1 MESGIFGLAA
11 FGFWMFIAAV
21 SVGGIWDGV
30 RKREAEHETLRRM
43 IESGKVPD
51 QGLVDKLLG
60 HKKDPARDL
69 KVAGLIVIFVAPGL
83 ALMGW
88 VIGLNEPDAIMP
100 LFGVAGLVAF
110 VGIGLLVAARFL
122 ERANEADSARNISEF
137 R

>member
-11 FGFWMFIAAV
+11 LGFWMFIAAV

-43 IESGKVPD
+43 IESGKTPD
-51 QGLVDKLLG
+51 QDLVDKLLG

-88 VIGLNEPDAIMP
+88 LIGLAQPDALMP
-100 LFGVAGLVAF
+100 LFGVAGLVGF
-110 VGIGLLVAARFL
+110 VGIGLLTAARFL
-122 ERANEADSARNISEF
+122 ERATREDSAENRNAF

>member
-1 MESGIFGLAA
+1 MEGGIFGLAA

-43 IESGKVPD
+43 IESGKTPD
-51 QGLVDKLLG
+51 QDLVDKLLG

-69 KVAGLIVIFVAPGL
+69 KVAGLITLFVAPGL

-88 VIGLNEPDAIMP
+88 LIGLAEPDAFMP
-100 LFGVAGLVAF
+100 LLGVSGLVAC
-110 VGIGLLVAARFL
+110 VAIGLLTAARFL
-122 ERANEADSARNISEF
+122 ERATQSDSMTDRNVLG
-137 R
+137 

>member
-43 IESGKVPD
+43 IESGKAPD
-51 QGLVDKLLG
+51 QDLIDKLLG

-88 VIGLNEPDAIMP
+88 LIGLAEPSAIMP
-100 LFGVAGLVAF
+100 LLGVAGLVGC
-110 VGIGLLVAARFL
+110 VGIGLLVASRFL
-122 ERANEADSARNISEF
+122 ERAHEADSAGNKSTF

>member
-11 FGFWMFIAAV
+11 LGFWMFIAAV

-43 IESGKVPD
+43 IESGKTPD
-51 QGLVDKLLG
+51 QALIDKLLG

-88 VIGLNEPDAIMP
+88 VIGRAEPDAFMP
-100 LFGVAGLVAF
+100 LLGVAGLVAF
-110 VGIGLLVAARFL
+110 VGIGLLIAARFL
-122 ERANEADSARNISEF
+122 ERATRSDSLENRNMLG
-137 R
+137 

>member
-43 IESGKVPD
+43 IESGKKPD
-51 QGLVDKLLG
+51 QALVDKLLG

-69 KVAGLIVIFVAPGL
+69 KVAGLITIFVAPGL

-88 VIGLNEPDAIMP
+88 VIGLAEADAFMP
-100 LFGVAGLVAF
+100 LLGVAGLVGF
-110 VGIGLLVAARFL
+110 VGIGLLIAARFL
-122 ERANEADSARNISEF
+122 ERATQSDSLENKNIF
-137 R
+137 G

>member
-43 IESGKVPD
+43 IESGKTPD
-51 QGLVDKLLG
+51 QDLVDKLLG

-88 VIGLNEPDAIMP
+88 IIGLAQPDALMP
-100 LFGVAGLVAF
+100 LFGVAVLVGF
-110 VGIGLLVAARFL
+110 VGIGLLTASKFL
-122 ERANEADSARNISEF
+122 ERATREDSAENRNAF